1 MKDEEEY
8 FRVIE
13 EYFLQKRGNPVLLSP
28 KEWTLIREW
37 YELNIPEEV
46 VLRGIDRAFEQK
58 EGKDHEDTAPTSLVY
73 CKRIVKSEFKRFL
86 KSQEGAG
93 PGISKVAP
101 EAENVKDFLK
111 RLLSAIGDSSK
122 LARESG
128 NTALAGILE
137 EKKIVLERGLVKEFE
152 ANPSKDLQRVEHQ
165 LTTIEKEIE
174 EVLLQTVSEERIKL
188 LKEDAMH
195 DLKAF
200 QDKVELPVYQEMIR
214 RSLIKSLRKLYS
226 IPRLSL
232 FYM

>member
-46 VLRGIDRAFEQK
+46 VLRGIDRAFEPK
-58 EGKDHEDTAPTSLVY
+58 EGKDQDDTNPTSLVY
-73 CKRIVKSEFKRFL
+73 CKRIVKSEFKRYL
-86 KSQEGAG
+86 KSQEGAN
-93 PGISKVAP
+93 PAISKVAP
-101 EAENVKDFLK
+101 EAENIHEFLQ
-111 RLLSAIGDSSK
+111 RLVSSIRASSN

-128 NTALAGILE
+128 NTALADILE
-137 EKKIVLERGLVKEFE
+137 DKRIVLEQGIVKEFE
-152 ANPSKDLQRVEHQ
+152 TNPSKDLQRVEHQ

-174 EVLLQTVSEERIKL
+174 EVLLQTVSEERISL

-195 DLKAF
+195 DLNAF

-214 RSLIKSLRKLYS
+214 RSLIKSLRKLYG